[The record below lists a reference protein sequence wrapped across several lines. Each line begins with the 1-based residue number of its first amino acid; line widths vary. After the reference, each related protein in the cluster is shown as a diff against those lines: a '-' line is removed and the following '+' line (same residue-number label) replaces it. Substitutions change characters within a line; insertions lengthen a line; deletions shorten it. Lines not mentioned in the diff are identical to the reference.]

1 MIAALLLGFHERIAR
16 GLAAQPCRGGLSLTL
31 GLLLSGSAVRAQ
43 APRPAATGAAAPP
56 AVSDEVNAALAVADP
71 FLDDLR
77 RRARGNEQQMAE
89 AIRDALRLKLDADAD
104 RFLESLPARQWN
116 DEQLAAMHDIIS
128 GASLL
133 RVGTGAAF
141 GEVAKQQAAEIV
153 AAKRRVAQ
161 SPQRIDAALQSIASG
176 NADQERQAAR
186 TLYAAGIAAV
196 GPLAQAATK
205 ETVPRH
211 RDLLLSVLATQ
222 GDLGVDALSQL
233 AMYGA
238 PELRQGALEA
248 LDRMRSAA
256 AVPHWVVATHDQAG
270 SDSLRQAAVN
280 ALARQGIAI
289 PGLAEAERY
298 LLDRL
303 HRQRDVVA
311 QLADPDGSAVTW
323 MVDEPTGKL
332 QPQPTTR
339 HGAASRAMV
348 DTTRL
353 LQRLGTTLSAEARRE
368 ALAVELAYLQQVDPI
383 GVASAR
389 EGLSRAWG
397 TDVMDTAALSS
408 IIEDGLARD
417 DLAAVVA
424 ALNLVGPETSSGTGE
439 LLNPG
444 AGESSPLAQA
454 LMHAVPQVRYEAALA
469 IGRLGPSSPYVG
481 SSNLMRRWHEMAN
494 LSRQPIVLLLET
506 REEVEIQIERFIAAL
521 GYRIEVVASA
531 AEAVRRLDEGGDIRF
546 IITTSE
552 LPDRTVLEFVDL
564 IHRHPFGERIPIFI
578 HGQDSASKYLA
589 IEEIRGSAPV
599 TAFEVPV
606 TAVGWGNILDG
617 IIDQPQ
623 GVLRGLQPLTAAQ
636 RFDFRRQAIA
646 ALGRTGSDSAGDA
659 SNAPDTHSADGV
671 DFTQTGAG
679 PAANVPFGEPQL
691 ALSSASA
698 IERAQRLLASRL
710 LEIGSPAERYEQ
722 VAAAILASFA
732 RHGVQLD
739 SATIRRLGRASDS
752 LGDGPQRVAI
762 EQVIGTIA
770 ERFGVELTGRSE
782 R

>member
-1 MIAALLLGFHERIAR
+1 MIAALLLGFHEHIAR
-16 GLAAQPCRGGLSLTL
+16 GLAAQPRRGGLSLAL
-31 GLLLSGSAVRAQ
+31 GLLLSGSAVQAQ
-43 APRPAATGAAAPP
+43 APRPAATGAVALP

-77 RRARGNEQQMAE
+77 RRARGNERQMSE

-116 DEQLAAMHDIIS
+116 DEQLAAMHDTIS

-141 GEVAKQQAAEIV
+141 GDVAKQQAAEIV

-205 ETVPRH
+205 ETSPRR
-211 RDLLLSVLATQ
+211 RDTLLSVLATQ
-222 GDLGVDALSQL
+222 GDLGVDALNQL

-238 PELRQGALEA
+238 PELRQGAFES
-248 LDRMRSAA
+248 LDRMRSSA

-303 HRQRDVVA
+303 HRQRDLVA

-323 MVDEPTGKL
+323 MIDEPTGKL

-353 LQRLGTTLSAEARRE
+353 LQRLGTLSAEARRE

-389 EGLSRAWG
+389 EELSRAWG

-424 ALNLVGPETSSGTGE
+424 ALNLIGPETSPGTGD
-439 LLNPG
+439 LLSPG

-469 IGRLGPSSPYVG
+469 IGRLGPTSPYVG
-481 SSNLMRRWHEMAN
+481 SSNLVRRWHEMAN

-521 GYRIEVVASA
+521 GYRIEVAASA

-552 LPDRTVLEFVDL
+552 LPDRTVLELVDL

-578 HGQDSASKYLA
+578 HGHDSDSKYLA
-589 IEEIRGSAPV
+589 IEENRGSAPV
-599 TAFEVPV
+599 IAFEVPV
-606 TAVGWGNILDG
+606 TAVGWGNILEG
-617 IIDQPQ
+617 VIDQPQ

-636 RFDFRRQAIA
+636 RFDFRRQAIT
-646 ALGRTGSDSAGDA
+646 ALGQTGSGPAGDA
-659 SNAPDTHSADGV
+659 SNVPDARAADGV

-679 PAANVPFGEPQL
+679 PAANVAFGEPQL

-698 IERAQRLLASRL
+698 SERAQRLLASRL
-710 LEIGSPAERYEQ
+710 LETGSPADLYEQ
-722 VAAAILASFA
+722 VAAAIQASFG

-739 SATIRRLGRASDS
+739 SATIRRLGRDSES

-762 EQVIGTIA
+762 EQVIGIIA
-770 ERFGVELTGRSE
+770 ERFGVELTGKE
-782 R
+782 